1 MPVRFPCPSG
11 GVTQAFS
18 PYVPAVQEARAGKVD
33 GLRQLGSLLHVPCG
47 GKDSGGSDSRF
58 LHSLCACRSD
68 A

>member
-1 MPVRFPCPSG
+1 MPCRFSRPIA
-11 GVTQAFS
+11 GVTQAFF
-18 PYVPAVQEARAGKVD
+18 PNVPAVKEARVGKVD
-33 GLRQLGSLLHVPCG
+33 GLQQLGSLLHVPCG